1 MTQTEVLTFGEA
13 MAMFIANNTGDLSQ
27 VSDYTK
33 AMAGAE
39 TNVSIGL
46 SRLDHSVKWMSK
58 VGNDSFGTYI
68 RQTLEN
74 EGVDIS
80 SVQIDPDNATGF
92 QLKSKVENGDPVV
105 EYFRKNSAASK
116 MAIQDFQ
123 TENFTEAKHL
133 HMTGIPLAL
142 SKTVREFSF
151 YVLQSMKEA
160 GKTISFDPNLRPN
173 LWRSQEEMIQVIN
186 DVAFQADWVFPGIKE
201 GQILTGQHNKEDIVD
216 FYLNRGVELV
226 VVKLGDEGAYF
237 ATSTERQLVPG
248 FLVNEVVDTVGAG
261 DGFAVGVI
269 SGILEGLSISEAV
282 TRGNAIGALAIMS
295 SGDMDGLP
303 TRHELDNYIEKGV
316 LLK

>member
-13 MAMFIANNTGDLSQ
+13 MAMFIANKTGDLSQ
-27 VSDYTK
+27 VSEYTK

-68 RQTLEN
+68 TQTLES

-80 SVQIDPDNATGF
+80 SVQIDSDNSTGF

-116 MAIQDFQ
+116 MTIQDFQ
-123 TENFTEAKHL
+123 SENFIEAKHL

-142 SKTVREFSF
+142 SKSVREFSF
-151 YVLQSMKEA
+151 HVLQSMKAA
-160 GKTISFDPNLRPN
+160 GKTVSFDPNLRPN
-173 LWRSQEEMIQVIN
+173 LWNSEEEMIQVIN

-201 GQILTGQHNKEDIVD
+201 GQILTGYQNKEDIVD
-216 FYLNRGVELV
+216 FYLNRGVKLV
-226 VVKLGDEGAYF
+226 IVKLGEEGAYF
-237 ATSTERQLVPG
+237 ATSTERELVPG
-248 FLVNEVVDTVGAG
+248 FVVNEVVDTVGAG

-269 SGILEGLSISEAV
+269 SGILEGLSIQEAV

-303 TRHELDNYIEKGV
+303 TRMELDNYMEKGV
-316 LLK
+316 LLT